1 METVGETCS
10 KSGSSGS
17 DGSDTLVSAAIV
29 VLPADCRP
37 VDWDALDC

>member
-17 DGSDTLVSAAIV
+17 DDSDTIVSAGIV
-29 VLPADCRP
+29 VLPATP
-37 VDWDALDC
+37 VDRDALDG